1 MKKLT
6 IALIFLTTTL
16 LNAGPIKDFLKQR
29 FMDKKSKEPAPASSE
44 LPTGPF
50 TPGDFVYKIKV
61 NNTDRYFKIHIPETT
76 APTKSETTAVTKSD
90 APPTTPKALWIALH
104 GGGGNMNIQS
114 DDQYYKLISKSDKEG
129 FIAVFPNGTS
139 RFNSGELATWNAGKC
154 CGYARDSKADDVGFI
169 KTLITEIKKHALID
183 PKRIIISGMS
193 NGAMMGYRL
202 ACEIPELFTHLAAVA
217 GTDNTTVCEP
227 SKKVSILH
235 IHAKDDA
242 HVQFHGGAGKD
253 AVDKE
258 LITDFTSVPDTL
270 AKWKKI
276 NHCPDTTKSIIKD
289 KDHQC
294 DLTPECAD
302 HTQIQL
308 CTSETGGHS
317 WPGGKKP
324 RNRGPTPA
332 NFSANDLIWNFV
344 NQK

>member
-1 MKKLT
+1 MKKL
-6 IALIFLTTTL
+6 IISFIFLTASL

-29 FMDKKSKEPAPASSE
+29 FMDKKSKEPAPQSEE
-44 LPTGPF
+44 LPNGPF
-50 TPGDFVYKIKV
+50 ATGDFTYKMKIQ
-61 NNTDRYFKIHIPETT
+61 NQDRYFKIHIPKKAETT
-76 APTKSETTAVTKSD
+76 ESSKPSSN
-90 APPTTPKALWIALH
+90 APPTKALWIALH
-104 GGGGNMNIQS
+104 GGGGNMNLQA
-114 DDQYYKLISKSDKEG
+114 DDQYYKLISKSDQEG
-129 FIAVFPNGTS
+129 FIAVFPNGSS

-154 CGYARDSKADDVGFI
+154 CGYARDNKSDDVAFI
-169 KTLITEIKKHALID
+169 KAMIIEIKKHANID
-183 PKRIIISGMS
+183 TKRIIISGMS

-202 ACEIPELFTHLAAVA
+202 ACDIPDMFTHLAAVA
-217 GTDNTTVCEP
+217 GTDNTINCEP
-227 SKKVSILH
+227 SRKISILH

-242 HVQFHGGAGKD
+242 HVQFKGGAGKD

-270 AKWKKI
+270 AKWKKL
-276 NHCPDTTKSIIKD
+276 NHCTDKTTTILKE

-294 DLTPECAD
+294 DLSPECAD

-308 CTSETGGHS
+308 CTSESGGHS

-344 NQK
+344 NQNKISQ

>member
-1 MKKLT
+1 MKTLT
-6 IALIFLTTTL
+6 FTFFYLTL
-16 LNAGPIKDFLKQR
+16 PLFLNAGPIKDFLKQR
-29 FMDKKSKEPAPASSE
+29 FMDKKSKEPAPQFTE
-44 LPTGPF
+44 FPTGSF
-50 TPGDFVYKIKV
+50 TPGDFIYKLKV
-61 NNTDRYFKIHIPETT
+61 NNTDRYFKIHIPETLD
-76 APTKSETTAVTKSD
+76 K
-90 APPTTPKALWIALH
+90 PKALWIALH

-114 DDQYYKLISKSDKEG
+114 DDHYYKLISKSDKEG

-169 KTLITEIKKHALID
+169 KNLIQEIKKHALID
-183 PKRIIISGMS
+183 TKRIVISGMS

-202 ACEIPELFTHLAAVA
+202 ACEIPDMFTHLAAVS
-217 GTDNTTVCEP
+217 GTDNTETCTP
-227 SKKVSILH
+227 SQKISIIH

-276 NHCPDTTKSIIKD
+276 NQCSAITKSIIKE
-289 KDHQC
+289 KDYQC
-294 DLTPECAD
+294 DLTPQCAD

-332 NFSANDLIWNFV
+332 KFSANDLIWNFV
-344 NQK
+344 NSK